1 MKLSKKELMQRVSDL
16 IEDDET
22 KISVLEDMEDSIVE
36 ESSVDNVID
45 ETAKRELEEIK
56 WKYEDLKNRYK
67 ERFFKG
73 SEEDSEEKED
83 DTEELK
89 EEEVIDVKE
98 I

>member
-16 IEDDET
+16 IEDDEI

-36 ESSVDNVID
+36 ESSVENVLD
-45 ETAKRELEEIK
+45 ENVKRELEEIK

-67 ERFFKG
+67 ERFLNG
-73 SEEDSEEKED
+73 SDEKSEEKED
-83 DTEELK
+83 DEELK